1 MFIDIH
7 THTYLY
13 PCPPQDGRTQ
23 FCTPEQVLARYDELG
38 IDKGIIL
45 PLIGPEEYLP
55 QSNQEVLE
63 ICRKYP
69 DRFIPFCNIDPRGI
83 HNSEQSDFTPW
94 PKIVSFGNCL
104 RQNSSS
110 GRPGWS
116 TSP

>member
-1 MFIDIH
+1 MSFDRNVPKGKKKNKMFIDIH
-7 THTYLY
+7 AHMYLY

-23 FCTPEQVLARYDELG
+23 FCTPEQVLKRYDELG

-83 HNSEQSDFTPW
+83 HNSEQSDFTP
-94 PKIVSFGNCL
+94 
-104 RQNSSS
+104 
-110 GRPGWS
+110 
-116 TSP
+116 